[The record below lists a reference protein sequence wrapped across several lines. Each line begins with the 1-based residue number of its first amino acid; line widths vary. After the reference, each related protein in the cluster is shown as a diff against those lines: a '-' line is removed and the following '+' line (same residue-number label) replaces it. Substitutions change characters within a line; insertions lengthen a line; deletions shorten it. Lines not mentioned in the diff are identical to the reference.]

1 MGPIVA
7 DTPDT
12 GRRSAEVAAAL
23 ARAGDS
29 VDAVVGGGATHGA
42 GQSGAGVGP
51 GAPMPDLVPPML
63 PAAGE
68 LTDAGDPDRWAV
80 EFAWEGHRCVAY
92 ARPGRVRLLSS
103 TARSVT
109 GSFPELA
116 VLGDQAPP
124 GGFVLDGTVVALDEA
139 GRPSRGPLLR
149 RTATV
154 SPDAALRTEVPIG
167 YVVTDLLFCDGR
179 RTLEL
184 PYRRRRAELEALG
197 LAGPKILVPPSF
209 GLDEADLVVRTA
221 ERYGLDGLHLKRLDL
236 PYQPGRRTRNWLRV
250 PLRRHR
256 QVLVAG
262 WVPAGGPGGGRE
274 RIGAVLLA
282 LPEPDGLRY
291 VGRVGIGAADVDAR
305 TVVGVPAT
313 GTPPLGVPEGIGD
326 ARWLAPGLVAAV
338 EHRGRTAAGRL
349 ALPSWRGLV
358 PPAEHDDD
366 LGAAIEAARR
376 AASASRPT
384 VALRRPGASPAGT
397 DQGPGPG
404 PETVVLPRAAGAG
417 TRPAATDDDAR
428 PATRTPGPAP
438 GRAGPD
444 HDPAARTTRDPAAE
458 PFAEPA
464 ARDAPP
470 EEARPPRPGAHR
482 APAPDETVRIR
493 VRDAVPPLPGAPAAP
508 TAAPDGPWHG
518 PLSRRLEQ
526 HFVYNTLNTI
536 ASLVRTDPPRARE
549 LLLGFADLS
558 RAADRAGEA
567 SIRLDE
573 ELAAVR
579 AYLQI
584 ERTRFGARL
593 TTELDDPSGAGVDPP
608 SAVPPLSLLAAVRRG
623 VQEEIEPH
631 SAGGAVHVRL
641 DPDAS
646 DGPAARVE
654 VRPAVPADAS
664 AGAPFVLLVLP
675 LGVPVV

>member
-12 GRRSAEVAAAL
+12 GRRSAEVAPAL

-42 GQSGAGVGP
+42 GPARAGAGR

-124 GGFVLDGTVVALDEA
+124 GGMVLDGTVVALDEA

-154 SPDAALRTEVPIG
+154 SPDAALRAEVPVG

-179 RTLEL
+179 RTGEL
-184 PYRRRRAELEALG
+184 PYRRRRAELEALD

-250 PLRRHR
+250 PLRRRR

-262 WVPAGGPGGGRE
+262 WVPTGGTGGGRE

-305 TVVGVPAT
+305 TVLRVPAT
-313 GTPPLGVPEGIGD
+313 GIPPLGVPDGIGVD

-349 ALPSWRGLV
+349 TLPSWRGLV
-358 PPAEHDDD
+358 APAGHDDD
-366 LGAAIEAARR
+366 LAAAIESARR
-376 AASASRPT
+376 AAAARRTAAP
-384 VALRRPGASPAGT
+384 RRPGPPGRDAEQAS
-397 DQGPGPG
+397 GPG
-404 PETVVLPRAAGAG
+404 PETVVLPRAGAAPAPG
-417 TRPAATDDDAR
+417 TRPAPEDGDT
-428 PATRTPGPAP
+428 PPGTRAPGPT
-438 GRAGPD
+438 GRVTADPD
-444 HDPAARTTRDPAAE
+444 RPDP
-458 PFAEPA
+458 
-464 ARDAPP
+464 
-470 EEARPPRPGAHR
+470 PGAHR
-482 APAPDETVRIR
+482 AAAPDETVRIR
-493 VRDAVPPLPGAPAAP
+493 VRDAVPPAPGTPVAPA
-508 TAAPDGPWHG
+508 AAPDGPWHG

-536 ASLVRTDPPRARE
+536 AALVRTDPPRARE

-558 RAADRAGEA
+558 RAADRAGEP

-593 TTELDDPSGAGVDPP
+593 TTELDDPSGTGVDPS
-608 SAVPPLSLLAAVRRG
+608 SAVPPLSVLAAVRRG

-641 DPDAS
+641 DPDAPG
-646 DGPAARVE
+646 GPAARVE
-654 VRPAVPADAS
+654 VHPAGPAERS
-664 AGAPFVLLVLP
+664 ARAPLVLLVLP

>member
-12 GRRSAEVAAAL
+12 GRRSAEVAPAL

-42 GQSGAGVGP
+42 GQARAGAGP
-51 GAPMPDLVPPML
+51 AAPMPDLVPPML

-124 GGFVLDGTVVALDEA
+124 GGMVLDGTVVALDEA
-139 GRPSRGPLLR
+139 GRPSRAPLLR

-154 SPDAALRTEVPIG
+154 SPDAALRTEVPVG

-184 PYRRRRAELEALG
+184 PYRRRRAELEALD

-305 TVVGVPAT
+305 TVLRVPAT
-313 GTPPLGVPEGIGD
+313 GTPPLGVPDGIGVD

-349 ALPSWRGLV
+349 TLPSWRGLV
-358 PPAEHDDD
+358 APAEHDDD

-397 DQGPGPG
+397 DQGPGP
-404 PETVVLPRAAGAG
+404 ETVVLPRAAGGG

-444 HDPAARTTRDPAAE
+444 HEPAARPARDTA
-458 PFAEPA
+458 AEPA

-470 EEARPPRPGAHR
+470 DEARPPRPGAHR

-493 VRDAVPPLPGAPAAP
+493 VRDAVPPVPVDPVPPA
-508 TAAPDGPWHG
+508 AAPDGPWHG

-558 RAADRAGEA
+558 RAADRAGEP

-593 TTELDDPSGAGVDPP
+593 TTELDDPSGAGVDPS
-608 SAVPPLSLLAAVRRG
+608 SAVPPLSVLAAVRRG

-641 DPDAS
+641 DPDAP
-646 DGPAARVE
+646 DGPTARVE
-654 VRPAVPADAS
+654 VHPADPAERS
-664 AGAPFVLLVLP
+664 ARVPLVLLVLP

>member
-1 MGPIVA
+1 
-7 DTPDT
+7 
-12 GRRSAEVAAAL
+12 
-23 ARAGDS
+23 
-29 VDAVVGGGATHGA
+29 
-42 GQSGAGVGP
+42 
-51 GAPMPDLVPPML
+51 MPELVPPML

-116 VLGDQAPP
+116 VLGEQAPA
-124 GGFVLDGTVVALDEA
+124 GGMVLDGTVVALDEA

-154 SPDAALRTEVPIG
+154 SPDAALRAEVPVG
-167 YVVTDLLFCDGR
+167 YVVTDLLWCDGR

-184 PYRRRRAELEALG
+184 PYRRRRAELEALD

-262 WVPAGGPGGGRE
+262 WVPAGGPGGGRD

-282 LPEPDGLRY
+282 LPEPDGIRY

-305 TVVGVPAT
+305 TVVRVPAT
-313 GTPPLGVPEGIGD
+313 GSAPLGVPDGIGAD

-358 PPAEHDDD
+358 VPADHDEE
-366 LGAAIEAARR
+366 LAAAVEAARR
-376 AASASRPT
+376 AASAARPT
-384 VALRRPGASPAGT
+384 VALRRPGTPPAGRAT
-397 DQGPGPG
+397 GPAPDPGPD
-404 PETVVLPRAAGAG
+404 TVVLPRAGG
-417 TRPAATDDDAR
+417 VAAPGAR
-428 PATRTPGPAP
+428 PAPGDEQAAP
-438 GRAGPD
+438 GTRGAGSAGGPD
-444 HDPAARTTRDPAAE
+444 RDRSVRGAAPDTAAPDTAAPDTAAPDTAARGTAAPDTAVPA
-458 PFAEPA
+458 
-464 ARDAPP
+464 
-470 EEARPPRPGAHR
+470 RPGAHR
-482 APAPDETVRIR
+482 APAPDETTRIR
-493 VRDAVPPLPGAPAAP
+493 VRDAVPPAPGAPPAAP
-508 TAAPDGPWHG
+508 AAPDGPWHG

-558 RAADRAGEA
+558 RAADRAGEP
-567 SIRLDE
+567 SIRLEE

-593 TTELDDPSGAGVDPP
+593 STELDDPSAAGVDPA
-608 SAVPPLSLLAAVRRG
+608 SAVPPLSVLAAVRRG

-631 SAGGAVHVRL
+631 TAGGAVHVRL
-641 DPDAS
+641 DPQAP
-646 DGPAARVE
+646 DGPVARVE
-654 VRPAVPADAS
+654 ARPAAPAGSPAR
-664 AGAPFVLLVLP
+664 APLVLLVLP
-675 LGVPVV
+675 LGAPVV

>member
-12 GRRSAEVAAAL
+12 GRRSAEVAPAL

-42 GQSGAGVGP
+42 GQARAGAGP
-51 GAPMPDLVPPML
+51 GAPMPDLIPPML

-124 GGFVLDGTVVALDEA
+124 GGMVLDGTVVALDEA

-154 SPDAALRTEVPIG
+154 SPDAALRSEVPVG

-179 RTLEL
+179 RTCEL
-184 PYRRRRAELEALG
+184 PYRRRRAELEALD

-262 WVPAGGPGGGRE
+262 WVPAGAPGGGRE

-282 LPEPDGLRY
+282 LPEPGGLRY

-305 TVVGVPAT
+305 TVLRVPAT
-313 GTPPLGVPEGIGD
+313 GTPPLGVPDGIGVD
-326 ARWLAPGLVAAV
+326 PRWLAPGLVAAV

-349 ALPSWRGLV
+349 TLPSWRGLV
-358 PPAEHDDD
+358 APAEHDDD
-366 LGAAIEAARR
+366 LATAIDAARR
-376 AASASRPT
+376 AASAVRPT
-384 VALRRPGASPAGT
+384 VALRRPGRGT
-397 DQGPGPG
+397 GHAPGHG
-404 PETVVLPRAAGAG
+404 PETVVLPRAGAVAAPG
-417 TRPAATDDDAR
+417 TRPASEDGDA
-428 PATRTPGPAP
+428 PPDARTPGPA
-438 GRAGPD
+438 GTAAPD
-444 HDPAARTTRDPAAE
+444 RP
-458 PFAEPA
+458 
-464 ARDAPP
+464 ARDTPP
-470 EEARPPRPGAHR
+470 DEGRPARPGAHR

-493 VRDAVPPLPGAPAAP
+493 VRDAVPRALVDPVPPA
-508 TAAPDGPWHG
+508 TAPDGPWHG

-558 RAADRAGEA
+558 RAADRAGEP

-593 TTELDDPSGAGVDPP
+593 TTELDDPSGAGVDPS
-608 SAVPPLSLLAAVRRG
+608 SAVPPLSVLAAVRRG
-623 VQEEIEPH
+623 VAEEIEPH

-641 DPDAS
+641 DPDAP

-654 VRPAVPADAS
+654 VHPAGPAERPAR
-664 AGAPFVLLVLP
+664 APLVLLVLP

>member
-1 MGPIVA
+1 
-7 DTPDT
+7 
-12 GRRSAEVAAAL
+12 
-23 ARAGDS
+23 
-29 VDAVVGGGATHGA
+29 
-42 GQSGAGVGP
+42 
-51 GAPMPDLVPPML
+51 MPDLVPPML

-124 GGFVLDGTVVALDEA
+124 GGMVLDGTVVALDEA
-139 GRPSRGPLLR
+139 GRPSRAPLLR

-154 SPDAALRTEVPIG
+154 SPDAALRTEVPVG

-184 PYRRRRAELEALG
+184 PYRRRRAELEALD

-305 TVVGVPAT
+305 TVLRVPAT
-313 GTPPLGVPEGIGD
+313 GTPPLGVPDGIGVD

-349 ALPSWRGLV
+349 TLPSWRGLV
-358 PPAEHDDD
+358 APAEHDDD

-397 DQGPGPG
+397 DQGPGP
-404 PETVVLPRAAGAG
+404 ETVVLPRAAGGG

-444 HDPAARTTRDPAAE
+444 HEPAARPARDTA
-458 PFAEPA
+458 AEPA

-470 EEARPPRPGAHR
+470 TRP
-482 APAPDETVRIR
+482 VRR
-493 VRDAVPPLPGAPAAP
+493 GRAP
-508 TAAPDGPWHG
+508 TAPRPPTRPSASGSATPSRPSPWTPRRRPPPRTAPGTGRCRGGWSSTSSTTPSTPSPRWCAPTRHG
-518 PLSRRLEQ
+518 PGSCCS
-526 HFVYNTLNTI
+526 
-536 ASLVRTDPPRARE
+536 ASPTCPGPRTGPGSPRSGSTRSSPPC
-549 LLLGFADLS
+549 G
-558 RAADRAGEA
+558 
-567 SIRLDE
+567 
-573 ELAAVR
+573 
-579 AYLQI
+579 
-584 ERTRFGARL
+584 RTCRSNGP
-593 TTELDDPSGAGVDPP
+593 D
-608 SAVPPLSLLAAVRRG
+608 SAPG
-623 VQEEIEPH
+623 
-631 SAGGAVHVRL
+631 
-641 DPDAS
+641 
-646 DGPAARVE
+646 
-654 VRPAVPADAS
+654 
-664 AGAPFVLLVLP
+664 
-675 LGVPVV
+675 

>member
-1 MGPIVA
+1 M
-7 DTPDT
+7 
-12 GRRSAEVAAAL
+12 
-23 ARAGDS
+23 
-29 VDAVVGGGATHGA
+29 VGGGASHGA
-42 GQSGAGVGP
+42 GRSGAGRAAGP
-51 GAPMPDLVPPML
+51 GPRAPMPELVPPML

-68 LTDAGDPDRWAV
+68 LSDAVDPDRWAV
-80 EFAWEGHRCVAY
+80 EFGWEGHRCVAY

-116 VLGDQAPP
+116 VLGEQAPA
-124 GGFVLDGTVVALDEA
+124 GGMVLDGTVVALDEA

-154 SPDAALRTEVPIG
+154 APDAALQTEVPIG
-167 YVVTDLLFCDGR
+167 YVVTDLLWCDGR

-184 PYRRRRAELEALG
+184 PYRRRRAELEALE
-197 LAGPKILVPPSF
+197 LAGPRILVPPSF

-250 PLRRHR
+250 PLRRYR

-262 WVPAGGPGGGRE
+262 WVPAGGAGRE
-274 RIGAVLLA
+274 RIAAVLLA

-291 VGRVGIGAADVDAR
+291 VGRVGIGSADGDAR
-305 TVVGVPAT
+305 TVLRAPA
-313 GTPPLGVPEGIGD
+313 GGPAPAGVPEGIAED
-326 ARWLAPGLVAAV
+326 ARWLRPGLVAAV

-358 PPAEHDDD
+358 APDEHDDD
-366 LGAAIEAARR
+366 LVAAASAAR
-376 AASASRPT
+376 AEAASRPT
-384 VALRRPGASPAGT
+384 VALRRPGAS
-397 DQGPGPG
+397 GPTGDDGPR
-404 PETVVLPRAAGAG
+404 TVVLPRTGDPAAPGAARPPDPSRAPGADTGAG
-417 TRPAATDDDAR
+417 TAVDTGDGSRNDTGDDTGDGSRNDTGTGTGTSGRSPAAPERAR
-428 PATRTPGPAP
+428 GA
-438 GRAGPD
+438 
-444 HDPAARTTRDPAAE
+444 
-458 PFAEPA
+458 
-464 ARDAPP
+464 
-470 EEARPPRPGAHR
+470 RPGAHR
-482 APAPDETVRIR
+482 APVADETVRIR
-493 VRDAVPPLPGAPAAP
+493 VRDAVPPAAAP
-508 TAAPDGPWHG
+508 SAPPSGRPAVPPAVPQAPAPDGPWHG

-558 RAADRAGEA
+558 RAADRADEPA
-567 SIRLDE
+567 IRLDE

-593 TTELDDPSGAGVDPP
+593 HTELDDPSAAGVDPAAGVAP
-608 SAVPPLSLLAAVRRG
+608 LAVLAAVRRG
-623 VQEEIEPH
+623 VAEEIEPLTG
-631 SAGGAVHVRL
+631 GGAVHVRL
-641 DPDAS
+641 DPAAAE
-646 DGPAARVE
+646 GPVCRVE
-654 VRPAVPADAS
+654 VRHGAEPGTAA

-675 LGVPVV
+675 LGAPVV

>member
-7 DTPDT
+7 DTPGT
-12 GRRSAEVAAAL
+12 GRRSAEVAPAL

-42 GQSGAGVGP
+42 GQARAGAGP
-51 GAPMPDLVPPML
+51 GAPMPDLIPPML

-124 GGFVLDGTVVALDEA
+124 GGMVLDGTVVALDEA

-154 SPDAALRTEVPIG
+154 SPDAALRSEVPVG

-179 RTLEL
+179 RTCEL
-184 PYRRRRAELEALG
+184 PYRRRRAELEALD

-262 WVPAGGPGGGRE
+262 WVPAGAPGGGRE

-282 LPEPDGLRY
+282 LPEPGGLRY

-305 TVVGVPAT
+305 TVLRVPAT
-313 GTPPLGVPEGIGD
+313 GTPPLGVPDGIGVD
-326 ARWLAPGLVAAV
+326 PRWLAPGLVAAV

-349 ALPSWRGLV
+349 TLPSWRGLV
-358 PPAEHDDD
+358 APAEHDDD
-366 LGAAIEAARR
+366 LATAIDAARR
-376 AASASRPT
+376 AASAVRPT
-384 VALRRPGASPAGT
+384 VALRRPGRGT
-397 DQGPGPG
+397 GHAPGHG
-404 PETVVLPRAAGAG
+404 PETVVLPRAGAVAAPG
-417 TRPAATDDDAR
+417 TRPASEDGDAPPDAR
-428 PATRTPGPAP
+428 APGPA
-438 GRAGPD
+438 GRAGTAAPD
-444 HDPAARTTRDPAAE
+444 RP
-458 PFAEPA
+458 
-464 ARDAPP
+464 ARDTPP
-470 EEARPPRPGAHR
+470 DEGRPARPGAHR

-493 VRDAVPPLPGAPAAP
+493 VRDAVPRAPVDPVPPA
-508 TAAPDGPWHG
+508 TAPDGPWHG

-558 RAADRAGEA
+558 RAADRAGEP

-593 TTELDDPSGAGVDPP
+593 TTELDDPAEAGVDPS
-608 SAVPPLSLLAAVRRG
+608 SAVPPLSVLAAVRRG
-623 VQEEIEPH
+623 VAEEIEPH

-641 DPDAS
+641 DPDAP

-654 VRPAVPADAS
+654 VHPADPAERPAR
-664 AGAPFVLLVLP
+664 APLVLLVLP

>member
-12 GRRSAEVAAAL
+12 GRRSAEVAPAL

-42 GQSGAGVGP
+42 GQARAGAGP
-51 GAPMPDLVPPML
+51 AAPMPDLVPPML

-124 GGFVLDGTVVALDEA
+124 GGMVLDGTVVALDEA
-139 GRPSRGPLLR
+139 GRPSRAPLLR

-154 SPDAALRTEVPIG
+154 SPDAALRTEVPVG

-184 PYRRRRAELEALG
+184 PYRRRRAELEALD

-305 TVVGVPAT
+305 TVLRVPAT
-313 GTPPLGVPEGIGD
+313 GSPPLGVPDGIGVD

-349 ALPSWRGLV
+349 TLPSWRGLV
-358 PPAEHDDD
+358 APAEHDDD
-366 LGAAIEAARR
+366 LAGAIDAARR
-376 AASASRPT
+376 AASAARPT
-384 VALRRPGASPAGT
+384 VALRRPGRGT
-397 DQGPGPG
+397 GQAPGHG
-404 PETVVLPRAAGAG
+404 PETVVLPRAGAAAAPG
-417 TRPAATDDDAR
+417 TRPASEDGDA
-428 PATRTPGPAP
+428 AAGTRAPGPA
-438 GRAGPD
+438 GRAGTADPD
-444 HDPAARTTRDPAAE
+444 RPAGDTPPDEGRPA
-458 PFAEPA
+458 
-464 ARDAPP
+464 
-470 EEARPPRPGAHR
+470 RPGAHR

-493 VRDAVPPLPGAPAAP
+493 VRDAVPPVPVDPAPPA
-508 TAAPDGPWHG
+508 AAPDGPWHG

-558 RAADRAGEA
+558 RAADRAGEP

-593 TTELDDPSGAGVDPP
+593 TTELDDPSGAGVDPS
-608 SAVPPLSLLAAVRRG
+608 SAVPPLSVLAAVRRG

-641 DPDAS
+641 DPDAPG
-646 DGPAARVE
+646 GPAARVE
-654 VRPAVPADAS
+654 VHPADPAERS
-664 AGAPFVLLVLP
+664 ARVPLVLLVLP